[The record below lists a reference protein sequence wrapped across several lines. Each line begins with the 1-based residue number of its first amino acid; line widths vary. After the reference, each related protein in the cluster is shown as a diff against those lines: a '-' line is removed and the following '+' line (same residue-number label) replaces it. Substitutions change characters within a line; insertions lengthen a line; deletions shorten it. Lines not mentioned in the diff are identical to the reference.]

1 MTAKRALSRAD
12 VMAMED
18 YAKIRAERRQAVAR
32 LKQDRRLAVGPFAT
46 FYFESYDT
54 MWLQVHEML
63 FVEGGGEAQIAGEV
77 EAYNPLIPQ
86 GNNLVA
92 TLMFELDDPVRRDRE
107 LRRLGGVE
115 ETVRLEIGDEEVM
128 AVAIQDE
135 VERTTPEGKT
145 SAVQFLRFPL
155 SEAQMAKFRDP
166 SVRLV
171 LGFRHPAYAHL
182 AVMPEATRAAL
193 AEDLG

>member
-12 VMAMED
+12 IMAMED
-18 YAKIRAERRQAVAR
+18 YAKIRAEQRKAIAG
-32 LKQDRRLAVGPFAT
+32 LKKDRRMAVGPFAM

-63 FVEGGGEAQIAGEV
+63 FIECGGEDQIAGEL
-77 EAYNPLIPQ
+77 EAYNPLIPK
-86 GNNLVA
+86 GKDLVA
-92 TLMFELDDPVRRDRE
+92 TLMFEIDDPVRRDRE

-115 ETVRLEIGDEEVM
+115 DTVRLEIGDHEVM
-128 AVAIQDE
+128 AMPIQDQ
-135 VERTTPEGKT
+135 VERSTPEGKT
-145 SAVQFLRFPL
+145 SSVQFLRFPL
-155 SEAQMAKFRDP
+155 SDAQIAEFRGP

-171 LGFRHPAYAHL
+171 LGFRHAAYAHM

-193 AEDLG
+193 AEDLN